1 MITLDTIRKR
11 FGALDVLQDV
21 SLSVRTG
28 AVTALVGPNGSG
40 KTTLIKIVL
49 GLTRADHGAL
59 HVDGQPADDAG
70 AYRRAIGYMPQAAH
84 FPANL
89 RVGDVLDLVT
99 QLRPGEAVDDD
110 LARAYDMDGIRD
122 KFVGTLSG
130 GTRQKVNAVVAFMFR
145 PALLILDEPTAGLDP
160 LAANVLKE
168 KIRAVRREG
177 RSVLITSHIMTELE
191 SLADDVAFLCDG
203 RLRFAGPVAELLSH
217 TGGRSLEDAIAG
229 LMRAERAERRAAVA
243 ATESVV
249 VPEPV
254 VSAEP
259 SRPAPWFTPEPKG
272 AA

>member
-11 FGALDVLQDV
+11 FGPLDVLQDV
-21 SLSVRTG
+21 SLAVRTG

-59 HVDGQPADDAG
+59 HVDGQPVDEAG

-84 FPANL
+84 FPVNL
-89 RVGDVLDLVT
+89 RVGDVLDLVK
-99 QLRPGEAVDDD
+99 QLRPGEEVDDD
-110 LARAYDMDGIRD
+110 LARAYEMDAIRE

-160 LAANVLKE
+160 LSANVLKE

-177 RSVLITSHIMTELE
+177 RSVLITSHIMAELE
-191 SLADDVAFLCDG
+191 TLADDVAFLCDG
-203 RLRFAGPVAELLSH
+203 RLRFAGPVADLLSH

-229 LMRAERAERRAAVA
+229 LMRSERADRR
-243 ATESVV
+243 SVV
-249 VPEPV
+249 ETTSTALVT
-254 VSAEP
+254 
-259 SRPAPWFTPEPKG
+259 PWLAPEPKG

>member
-1 MITLDTIRKR
+1 
-11 FGALDVLQDV
+11 
-21 SLSVRTG
+21 
-28 AVTALVGPNGSG
+28 
-40 KTTLIKIVL
+40 
-49 GLTRADHGAL
+49 
-59 HVDGQPADDAG
+59 
-70 AYRRAIGYMPQAAH
+70 MPQAAH

-99 QLRPGEAVDDD
+99 QLRPGEAVDDE

-145 PALLILDEPTAGLDP
+145 PSLLILDEPTAGLDP
-160 LAANVLKE
+160 LSANVLKE

-191 SLADDVAFLCDG
+191 TLADDVAFLCDG

-229 LMRAERAERRAAVA
+229 LMRSERAGRRAAVVA
-243 ATESVV
+243 ADP
-249 VPEPV
+249 VP
-254 VSAEP
+254 VS
-259 SRPAPWFTPEPKG
+259 PWLAPEPKG

>member
-1 MITLDTIRKR
+1 MITLATISKR

-21 SLSVRTG
+21 SLAVRPG

-49 GLTRADHGAL
+49 GLTRADHGTL
-59 HVDGQPADDAG
+59 HVADRPADAEG

-84 FPANL
+84 FPSNL

-99 QLRPGEAVDDD
+99 QLRPGEAQDDE

-130 GTRQKVNAVVAFMFR
+130 GTRQKVNAVIAFLFK

-160 LAANVLKE
+160 LSANVLKE

-177 RSVLITSHIMTELE
+177 RAVLITSHIMTELE

-203 RLRFAGPVAELLSH
+203 QLRFAGAVGALLAR
-217 TGGRSLEDAIAG
+217 TGARSLEDAIAD
-229 LMRAERAERRAAVA
+229 LMRTERAGRRAPTGMADA
-243 ATESVV
+243 
-249 VPEPV
+249 
-254 VSAEP
+254 
-259 SRPAPWFTPEPKG
+259 PAPASWLAPQPNGAGG

>member
-49 GLTRADHGAL
+49 GLTRADRGAL
-59 HVDGQPADDAG
+59 HVDGEPADDAG

-89 RVGDVLDLVT
+89 RVGDVLDLVK
-99 QLRPGEAVDDD
+99 QLRPGEAVDND
-110 LARAYDMDGIRD
+110 LARAYDMDAIRD

-130 GTRQKVNAVVAFMFR
+130 GTKQKVNAVVAFLFR

-160 LAANVLKE
+160 LSANVLKE

-177 RSVLITSHIMTELE
+177 RSVLITSHIMAELE
-191 SLADDVAFLCDG
+191 TLADEVAFLCDG
-203 RLRFAGPVAELLSH
+203 RLRFAGPVAELLNH
-217 TGGRSLEDAIAG
+217 TGGRTLEDAIAG
-229 LMRAERAERRAAVA
+229 LMRSERAGRRTAVVTA
-243 ATESVV
+243 GPIPGPSWLA
-249 VPEPV
+249 PEP
-254 VSAEP
+254 E
-259 SRPAPWFTPEPKG
+259 G

>member
-1 MITLDTIRKR
+1 MITLDRIRKR
-11 FGALDVLQDV
+11 FGPLDVLQDV
-21 SLSVRTG
+21 SMAVRTG

-59 HVDGQPADDAG
+59 HLDGAPADDAG

-84 FPANL
+84 FPVNL
-89 RVGDVLDLVT
+89 RVADVIDLVA

-110 LARAYDMDGIRD
+110 LARAYDMATIGG

-130 GTRQKVNAVVAFMFR
+130 GTRQKLNAVIAFMFR
-145 PALLILDEPTAGLDP
+145 PSLLILDEPTAGLDP
-160 LAANVLKE
+160 LSANVLKE
-168 KIRAVRREG
+168 KIRAVRGEG

-203 RLRFAGPVAELLSH
+203 RLRFTGSVADLLEH
-217 TGGRSLEDAIAG
+217 TGGGSLEEAIAG
-229 LMRAERAERRAAVA
+229 LMRTERAVPRASAPVEAGLRVA
-243 ATESVV
+243 PWLA
-249 VPEPV
+249 
-254 VSAEP
+254 
-259 SRPAPWFTPEPKG
+259 PAPRG

>member
-21 SLSVRTG
+21 SLAVRPG

-40 KTTLIKIVL
+40 KTTLIKIAL

-59 HVDGQPADDAG
+59 HVNGTPADAAG
-70 AYRRAIGYMPQAAH
+70 DYRRAIGYMPQAAH
-84 FPANL
+84 FPVNL

-99 QLRPGEAVDDD
+99 QLRPGEAIDGD
-110 LARAYDMDGIRD
+110 LAREYDMDGIRD

-130 GTRQKVNAVVAFMFR
+130 GTKQKVNAVIAFMFR

-160 LAANVLKE
+160 LSANVLKE

-177 RSVLITSHIMTELE
+177 RAVLITSHIMTELE

-203 RLRFAGPVAELLSH
+203 RLRFAGSVAALLDR
-217 TGGRSLEDAIAG
+217 TGERSLEEAIAG
-229 LMRAERAERRAAVA
+229 LMRTERAGRRVTAVPSE
-243 ATESVV
+243 TLVV
-249 VPEPV
+249 
-254 VSAEP
+254 
-259 SRPAPWFTPEPKG
+259 APWLAPEPKG